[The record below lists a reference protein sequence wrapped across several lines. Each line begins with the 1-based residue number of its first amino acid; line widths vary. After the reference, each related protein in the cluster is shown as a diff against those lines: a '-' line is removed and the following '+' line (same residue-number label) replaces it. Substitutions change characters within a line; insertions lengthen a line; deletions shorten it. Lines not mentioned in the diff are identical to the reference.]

1 MEDNQFVIRRIGE
14 ELGERDLNFRNRI
27 FHSFVTSFDKV
38 EKDSG
43 LSIKLV
49 LKGEERY
56 AIGRRNF
63 RVTAGRF
70 LVVNHHQQFEC
81 TIRSQEPVEALCF
94 YLDPEH
100 VLEAYQ
106 RICPQP
112 SLEGVDDIRSD
123 QLRFMEKIYSIHE
136 NELGQYLN
144 QLIPLLRKEEIEP
157 HMDFDKVFQT
167 LAEKLVRS
175 QLEVNLRLQNIK
187 NARRS
192 TREEIFHRVSRA
204 RNFIDDNYLED
215 INLEELAS
223 LAFLSKYHFLRCFKE
238 VYGISPYQYVIQ
250 KRLEHSQMLLK
261 DQEKTLSEI
270 AYQTGFIDRRA
281 FNRAFR
287 KAYGFSPSEYRLA

>member
-14 ELGERDLNFRNRI
+14 ELSERKLNFRNRI
-27 FHSFVTSFDKV
+27 FHSFVTSFDKE

-56 AIGRRNF
+56 TIGRRSF
-63 RVTAGRF
+63 RVTDGRY

-81 TIRSQEPVEALCF
+81 TIRAQEPVEALCF
-94 YLDPEH
+94 YLDPEQ
-100 VLEAYQ
+100 VLHAYEN
-106 RICPQP
+106 IHPQFA
-112 SLEGVDDIRSD
+112 LEGVAPIRSD
-123 QLRFMEKIYSIHE
+123 QLRFMEKIYSVHE
-136 NELGQYLN
+136 NELGHYL
-144 QLIPLLRKEEIEP
+144 QELIPSLRREELEP
-157 HMDFDKVFQT
+157 HLDFNEVFAT
-167 LAEKLVRS
+167 LAEKLVLS
-175 QLEVNLRLQNIK
+175 QLEVNRRLQSIK

-192 TREEIFHRVSRA
+192 TREEIFRRVSRA
-204 RNFIDDNYLED
+204 RNFIDDKYLED
-215 INLEELAS
+215 LNLEEMAG

-250 KRLEHSQMLLK
+250 KRLEHSQMLLQ
-261 DQEKTLSEI
+261 DERKTLSEI

-287 KAYGFSPSEYRLA
+287 KAYGFSPSEFRLA